1 METKS
6 ESVKRSP
13 SPRVPDYDDDNI
25 NLGEIVS
32 TEFFEVETPASS
44 DVTSPTSLSD

>member
-1 METKS
+1 MEAES

-13 SPRVPDYDDDNI
+13 SPRVPDYDEDNM

-32 TEFFEVETPASS
+32 TEFFDEETPASS
-44 DVTSPTSLSD
+44 EVTSPSE